1 MKAFIPYL
9 NFDGNTR
16 EAMEF
21 YQKCTGG
28 SLRIQSFGDA
38 KIPGPPGSEN
48 RTMHAHL
55 QGGSAVL
62 MASDTMPGHPFRQ
75 GSNVH
80 INVDCD
86 TVEEIERLFKA
97 FSDGANVTMPLADQF
112 WGAKFGMLT
121 DKFGV
126 NWMFNCELK
135 ATAGHSEPRPDTA

>member
-21 YQKCTGG
+21 YKKCTGG
-28 SLRIQSFGDA
+28 TLDIMSFADA
-38 KIPGPPGSEN
+38 KIPAPPGTEN
-48 RTMHAHL
+48 RTMHARL
-55 QGGSAVL
+55 NSASAVL
-62 MASDTMPGHPFRQ
+62 MASDTMPGHPFKQ
-75 GSNVH
+75 GTNVH
-80 INVDCD
+80 VNVDCD
-86 TVEEIERLFKA
+86 GVDEIERLFKA
-97 FSDGANVTMPLADQF
+97 FSEGANVTMPLADQF

-135 ATAGHSEPRPDTA
+135 K